1 MDKSATMSAW
11 IAEEVKNWTQAL
23 LNLTQTIA
31 IAPTNQGRQ
40 ATLEAIGEDTADE
53 IIKRIRSLLGIAND
67 K

>member
-23 LNLTQTIA
+23 ANLRQIEITNCQLTLYNEMNA
-31 IAPTNQGRQ
+31 ILG
-40 ATLEAIGEDTADE
+40 
-53 IIKRIRSLLGIAND
+53 RIRSLLGIADD